1 MCDEPEDRP
10 VCPAADERVRT
21 YCNDN
26 VLCILVCKV
35 CKVCTK
41 LGILTALGILIHC
54 VTEARLV
61 TSSFINVH
69 TYIHQ
74 YIQFG
79 YLKKKI
85 VCI

>member
-1 MCDEPEDRP
+1 MPPC
-10 VCPAADERVRT
+10 AAAERLGVENLKEKN
-21 YCNDN
+21 CSNDN